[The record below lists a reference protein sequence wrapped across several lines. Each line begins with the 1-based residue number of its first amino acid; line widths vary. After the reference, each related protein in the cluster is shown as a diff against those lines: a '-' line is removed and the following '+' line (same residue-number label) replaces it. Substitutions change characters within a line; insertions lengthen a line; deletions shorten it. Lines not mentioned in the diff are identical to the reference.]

1 MKQVLFAVLF
11 FAPALLAAEP
21 PPPPHNDPPEVVA
34 RLKQEAA
41 ALEQQALANPKDTET
56 FVRLGFTYARLKQ
69 ADDAQRAFETAVSLD
84 PKKAVAHYML
94 GLIYEK
100 KGMRDR
106 AITAWKACLE
116 NATDPQMRDTAE
128 RHLHHL
134 NAIK

>member
-1 MKQVLFAVLF
+1 MKRL
-11 FAPALLAAEP
+11 LLAALFFVPGVLCAEP
-21 PPPPHNDPPEVVA
+21 PAPPPNDPPEVVA

-41 ALEQQALANPKDTET
+41 ALEQQARTTPKDTEV
-56 FVRLGFTYARLKQ
+56 FVKLGFTYARLKQ

-100 KGMRDR
+100 KGMTSQ
-106 AITAWKACLE
+106 AIAAWKACLE
-116 NATDPQMRDTAE
+116 NAGDPQMRNTAE

-134 NAIK
+134 TVKR